1 MRVADV
7 TSIIKARSKKAA
19 AASSLLPP
27 GSVDSGPSYWP
38 PRVPRTSGSPIQS
51 QATPPTP
58 NQCPPKIQP
67 KQPIGGRGALASLKP
82 QNSLPAMD
90 PARWQDH
97 ISDGNS
103 IYAII
108 ISSVP
113 ASAPDSAHGRRNL
126 GGGRSSPAPVLEGG
140 HGAGPAEVPIVRWWD
155 RYACPYVGTV
165 RGYKPPTTLVTNY
178 RGDGPAGQQQ
188 H

>member
-58 NQCPPKIQP
+58 NQCPPKSQP
-67 KQPIGGRGALASLKP
+67 KRPIGGRGALASLKP

-113 ASAPDSAHGRRNL
+113 ASAPDSAPGRRNL
-126 GGGRSSPAPVLEGG
+126 GGRPVLPR
-140 HGAGPAEVPIVRWWD
+140 AGPGGGPWGRPCRGSDCPLVGQVRL
-155 RYACPYVGTV
+155 PV
-165 RGYKPPTTLVTNY
+165 RRNRTRK
-178 RGDGPAGQQQ
+178 
-188 H
+188 

>member
-1 MRVADV
+1 MWGGGGGVPVRKEKRRCD
-7 TSIIKARSKKAA
+7 ARRRRNVNNKGKKQKGGGR
-19 AASSLLPP
+19 LLPP

-126 GGGRSSPAPVLEGG
+126 GGAAGHPPRRSWRGAMGQALPRFRLSVGGTGTPA
-140 HGAGPAEVPIVRWWD
+140 R
-155 RYACPYVGTV
+155 T
-165 RGYKPPTTLVTNY
+165 
-178 RGDGPAGQQQ
+178 
-188 H
+188 